1 MAVRLSPLWKVFHGF
16 NSMGIYSRA
25 TVHLLLVLL
34 QREEV
39 GKVGGGGAE
48 H

>member
-1 MAVRLSPLWKVFHGF
+1 MVVRLSPLWKVFHGF
-16 NSMGIYSRA
+16 NLMGIYSRA

-34 QREEV
+34 QRAGV
-39 GKVGGGGAE
+39 GEVGGGGAE